1 MASTPHQDAPP
12 GSGSS
17 LQELLAFID
26 LETAPSLM
34 LDRALLQE
42 RATRNIRVKNP
53 YISFVLGGCEMALSI
68 RSLQEI
74 GYLPSITP
82 LPNLPAW
89 IKGII
94 QIRGEIL
101 SVVDF
106 VALFGLVE
114 ERGHGQHN
122 SYLLFKQQEF
132 KFCLPVHRITGVVN
146 FDEQRDH
153 LETLAPGQAAIL
165 AGLAGF
171 FKGVLTIDHRRVCI
185 LDSDT
190 LGNSPLIKKWQ

>member
-1 MASTPHQDAPP
+1 MASTPQQYASL
-12 GSGSS
+12 GNGSS

-26 LETAPSLM
+26 LETAPSLV
-34 LDRALLQE
+34 LDRASLQE
-42 RATRNIRVKNP
+42 RASRNARVKSP
-53 YISFVLGGCEMALSI
+53 FISFMLGGCEMALSI
-68 RSLQEI
+68 RCLQEI
-74 GYLPSITP
+74 GYLPTITP

-106 VALFGLVE
+106 EALFGLGK
-114 ERGHGQHN
+114 ERGYGQN
-122 SYLLFKQQEF
+122 NAYLLFKQQEF

-146 FDEQRDH
+146 FDEQRDL
-153 LETLAPGQAAIL
+153 LETLTPGQADSL
-165 AGLAGF
+165 AGLTGF
-171 FKGVLTIDHRRVCI
+171 IKGVLAIDHRRVCI
-185 LDSDT
+185 LDSEK

>member
-1 MASTPHQDAPP
+1 MASTPQQHASV
-12 GSGSS
+12 GNGNS

-26 LETAPSLM
+26 LETAPALAQ
-34 LDRALLQE
+34 DRAFLQE
-42 RATRNIRVKNP
+42 RATRNIRKKSP
-53 YISFVLGGCEMALSI
+53 YICFVLGGSEMALSI
-68 RSLQEI
+68 ESLQEI
-74 GYLPSITP
+74 GYLPTITP
-82 LPNLPAW
+82 LPNLPGW

-114 ERGHGQHN
+114 ERGYGQRN

-132 KFCLPVHRITGVVN
+132 KFCLPVSRITGVVN

-153 LETLAPGQAAIL
+153 LEILAPGQADSL
-165 AGLAGF
+165 AGLAGY
-171 FKGVLTIDHRRVCI
+171 FKGVLAVDHRRICI
-185 LDSDT
+185 MDSEK
-190 LGNSPLIKKWQ
+190 LGNSPLIRKWQ

>member
-1 MASTPHQDAPP
+1 MASTPQQYASP
-12 GSGSS
+12 GNGSS

-26 LETAPSLM
+26 LETAPSLV

-53 YISFVLGGCEMALSI
+53 YVSFVLGGCEMALSI
-68 RSLQEI
+68 KSLQEI
-74 GYLPSITP
+74 GYLPTITP

-114 ERGHGQHN
+114 ERGYSQHN

-132 KFCLPVHRITGVVN
+132 KFCLPVHRITGVIN
-146 FDEQRDH
+146 FDEQRDL
-153 LETLAPGQAAIL
+153 LETLPSGQANTL
-165 AGLAGF
+165 AGLAVF
-171 FKGVLTIDHRRVCI
+171 FKGVLAVGARKVCV
-185 LDSDT
+185 LDSDK
-190 LGNSPLIKKWQ
+190 LGNSPLIKKLQ